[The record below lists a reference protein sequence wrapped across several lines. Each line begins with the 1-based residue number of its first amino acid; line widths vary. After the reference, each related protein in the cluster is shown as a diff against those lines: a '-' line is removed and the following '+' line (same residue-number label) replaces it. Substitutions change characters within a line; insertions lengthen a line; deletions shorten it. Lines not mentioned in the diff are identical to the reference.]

1 MIIFRQELC
10 TLLTY
15 YRKQMIKSGIIIT
28 FIIAF
33 ALISTYHI
41 YHQFK
46 DTRNQTNN
54 SKSLEVTFHE
64 KAKDKVFLSK
74 AVAVSD
80 SVGLSSRA
88 YTFTIRNRLN
98 IPVSYTIKIVKD
110 DTMIL
115 DDDCLERQ
123 IPLTFI
129 KGAIHREYSENKM
142 FMLTDLK
149 DNRIESRKLK
159 GGSSVTYTVRFW
171 TTNHTL
177 PLDSDMHFHGKILVL
192 ENGVD
197 IATAIS

>member
-1 MIIFRQELC
+1 
-10 TLLTY
+10 
-15 YRKQMIKSGIIIT
+15 MIKSGLIIS

-41 YHQFK
+41 YYQFK
-46 DTRNQTNN
+46 DTRNQTNS
-54 SKSLEVTFHE
+54 SKSLEVIFHE

-80 SVGLSSRA
+80 SVGLSSHA
-88 YTFTIRNRLN
+88 YTFTIENHLEV
-98 IPVSYTIKIVKD
+98 PVSYTVKIVKD
-110 DTMIL
+110 DEMIRA
-115 DDDCLERQ
+115 DDCLDRQ

-129 KGAIHREYSENKM
+129 KGAIHREHHENKI

-149 DNRIESRKLK
+149 DNIIESHKLK
-159 GGSSVTYTVRFW
+159 GGARVTYTVRFW
-171 TTNHTL
+171 TANHTL
-177 PLDSDMHFHGKILVL
+177 PLDLDMHFHGKILVL